1 MRPAKHLEAAEEF
14 FGADAPTLVLAPGEV
29 LLTEGQANRRLY
41 LILHGELRCEGR
53 DETGQ
58 WRELFVLRAGDLA
71 GVTSFFGRPHTS
83 IYSMTAIGEVS
94 LAYIDRAD
102 IPDDEIES
110 VDANLVPLVV
120 HALHRRDV
128 QRSDLERMLGVAE
141 FGAGIAH
148 ELNNSLA
155 VITQSWGWLERV
167 ASRHLIEGRDP
178 AVVEAFRTGR
188 GERLPPPAA
197 EVRARSRGLVDRF
210 GWPEAFARRWAR
222 AGLADP
228 PQGGDPADVLEFF
241 EMGEVLRDATSAV
254 AHTRHVLDQMNA
266 LARRPEPRTS
276 TFDVVESV
284 RGGLALVKHLLVGI
298 DVEIAAER
306 PVPVACDRLQIEQV
320 WANLARNAVNALRDA
335 PPAEQP
341 RLVFA
346 CDVTAGMGRVRVTD
360 NGPGIAADILPD
372 IFTPRVS
379 SAQGRISVGLGL
391 GLSLARSIV
400 TANGGVIEARNVAPH
415 GAQFE
420 VRLRLASL
428 PGQPGPAA
436 PSPAPPPDAAERA
449 RSPQSQNGAPP

>member
-1 MRPAKHLEAAEEF
+1 MRPAKHLGAADAF
-14 FGADAPTLVLAPGEV
+14 FGPDARTRVIGPGEV
-29 LLTEGQANRRLY
+29 LMAAGQANTCLY

-58 WRELFVLRAGDLA
+58 WRELFVLRTGDLA

-83 IYSMTAIGEVS
+83 VYSLTAIGEVS
-94 LAYIDRAD
+94 LAYLDRRDIPAEDRAA
-102 IPDDEIES
+102 
-110 VDANLVPLVV
+110 VDASLVPLVV

-155 VITQSWGWLERV
+155 VITQSWGWLDRV
-167 ASRHLIEGRDP
+167 ASQHLLEGRPP
-178 AVVEAFRTGR
+178 AIAEAFIAGR
-188 GERLPPPAA
+188 ADRPSPPAA
-197 EVRARSRGLVDRF
+197 QVRARTQMLVDRY
-210 GWPEAFARRWAR
+210 GWAESFARRWAR

-228 PQGGDPADVLEFF
+228 PAGQGAADVLEFF

-266 LARRPEPRTS
+266 LAKRPEPRTS

-284 RGGLALVKHLLVGI
+284 RSGLALVRHLLVGI
-298 DVEIAAER
+298 EVDVDAPA
-306 PVPVACDRLQIEQV
+306 PVAVACDRLQVEQV
-320 WANLARNAVNALRDA
+320 WANLARNAVNALRESGA
-335 PPAEQP
+335 SPP

-346 CDVTAGMGRVRVTD
+346 CAARAGMGRVLVTD
-360 NGPGIAADILPD
+360 NGPGIPAEILPD

-379 SAQGRISVGLGL
+379 SAQGRISMGLGL

-400 TANGGVIEARNVAPH
+400 NANGGVIEARNVAPH

-420 VRLRLASL
+420 VRLPLASL
-428 PGQPGPAA
+428 PGRRAGPTPAQPPQRVQ
-436 PSPAPPPDAAERA
+436 PPPDPE
-449 RSPQSQNGAPP
+449 NGADS